1 VALYAEAYRLCNN
14 YSDRVRQIEM
24 VSEIGDELDRIAKI
38 PLVGTALHL
47 ARGPAIRAGWVE
59 LTEFLERGYRAFEHM
74 RGAQFFTSTIRQRER
89 RILDKIFAGDADPF
103 GFELEEARK

>member
-1 VALYAEAYRLCNN
+1 
-14 YSDRVRQIEM
+14 
-24 VSEIGDELDRIAKI
+24 
-38 PLVGTALHL
+38 
-47 ARGPAIRAGWVE
+47 
-59 LTEFLERGYRAFEHM
+59 M